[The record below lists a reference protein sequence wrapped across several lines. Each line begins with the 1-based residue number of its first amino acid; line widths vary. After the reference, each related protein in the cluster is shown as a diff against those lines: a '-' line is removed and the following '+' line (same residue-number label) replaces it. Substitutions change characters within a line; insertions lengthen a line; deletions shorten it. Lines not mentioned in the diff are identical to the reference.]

1 MKTLDQAENYFNST
15 ALPLLRQNHGE
26 ILPELAFGMAG
37 RGSEC
42 FGYDDELSCDHDH
55 RIGFGIYLTRECER
69 KHGFALERF
78 YRQLLKDFPPPNG
91 DSEESF
97 YGGLEHGVIIIEDYF
112 ERHLGFPGVPQNFQQ
127 WLYTPEYAFAEAVN
141 GRVFCD
147 NKGIWSGI
155 RSQIINGMPEDVR
168 IKKLAARS
176 LTAAQSGQYNFSRCM
191 KRGEKGAAALALNEF
206 VNSVI
211 SMIFLLNKCFA
222 PYYKWQFRA
231 MSKLPR
237 LSELKEPLEK
247 LLLQSNLYPEKARLI
262 EDIAQVLIGELI
274 LQDLST
280 STSDYLEHHA
290 FELMKQIRSR
300 EIAALHILE
309 G

>member
-1 MKTLDQAENYFNST
+1 
-15 ALPLLRQNHGE
+15 
-26 ILPELAFGMAG
+26 
-37 RGSEC
+37 
-42 FGYDDELSCDHDH
+42 
-55 RIGFGIYLTRECER
+55 
-69 KHGFALERF
+69 
-78 YRQLLKDFPPPNG
+78 
-91 DSEESF
+91 
-97 YGGLEHGVIIIEDYF
+97 
-112 ERHLGFPGVPQNFQQ
+112 
-127 WLYTPEYAFAEAVN
+127 
-141 GRVFCD
+141 
-147 NKGIWSGI
+147 
-155 RSQIINGMPEDVR
+155 MPEDVR

-176 LTAAQSGQYNFSRCM
+176 LTAAQSGQYNYSRCM

-206 VNSVI
+206 VSSVI
-211 SMIFLLNKCFA
+211 SMIFLLNKRFA

-247 LLLQSNLYPEKARLI
+247 LLLQSDPYPEKARLI

-274 LQDLST
+274 LQDLSA

-300 EIAALHILE
+300 EISALHILE